1 MVVRSLLVVPF
12 GLMTHSLSLFLSQTL
27 VRFFGMDL
35 SLELTH
41 SHAMVLFL
49 LVVRSGDLVHFALM
63 THSLSVDL
71 SQTVV
76 RSGRLVL
83 SLFLTRSA
91 ELVLLANLAHFLPLV
106 LLRWMVR
113 S

>member
-1 MVVRSLLVVPF
+1 
-12 GLMTHSLSLFLSQTL
+12 
-27 VRFFGMDL
+27 
-35 SLELTH
+35 
-41 SHAMVLFL
+41 MVLFL
-49 LVVRSGDLVHFALM
+49 LVVRSGDLVLFALM
-63 THSLSVDL
+63 THFPYVVLSHRA
-71 SQTVV
+71 V